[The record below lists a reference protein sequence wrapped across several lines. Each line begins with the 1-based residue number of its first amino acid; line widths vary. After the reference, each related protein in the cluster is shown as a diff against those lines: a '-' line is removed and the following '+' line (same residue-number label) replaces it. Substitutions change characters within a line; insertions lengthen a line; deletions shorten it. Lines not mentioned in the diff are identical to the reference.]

1 MIDYVDV
8 VKRVCKMLGLS
19 FSLSNTGKNNKI
31 YPMISSEYGD
41 ILIRNKNDYNYIMDI
56 SNEHYCG
63 FDSSEICKKIIE
75 ESLNKDWCWDEL
87 IEIDESDI
95 KNYKIEG
102 KLVERYFEFP
112 NTIEK
117 LIMYLDLRG
126 YYNES

>member
-1 MIDYVDV
+1 
-8 VKRVCKMLGLS
+8 MLRLS

-63 FDSSEICKKIIE
+63 FDSSEICKKVIE

-117 LIMYLDLRG
+117 LIK
-126 YYNES
+126 